1 MKMNKERTP
10 SAKKYAYLLEVLDW
24 VRTILVCMV
33 SVSIFVHFFFRPVQ
47 VDGQSMQPTL
57 LNNEI
62 GFSNVFSRLTG
73 SIHRFDVVVVREP
86 VSGDLWV
93 KRVIGLPGET
103 VMYQGGKLYINGKYK
118 KEPFLNKEYMINDS
132 GSVEAFTKDFN
143 TDGKA
148 DYNNDGKVEPLKSD
162 EYFLMGDNRNNSF
175 DSRSR
180 GAFHEHEIVSKSV
193 YVLYPFQKIGAVE

>member
-1 MKMNKERTP
+1 MNKEQTP
-10 SAKKYAYLLEVLDW
+10 YKKRHDYLLEVLDW
-24 VRTILVCMV
+24 VRTILICMV
-33 SVSIFVHFFFRPVQ
+33 GVSIFVHFFFRPVQ

-73 SIHRFDVVVVREP
+73 TIHRFDVVVVREP

-103 VMYQGGKLYINGKYK
+103 VKYEAGKLYIDGAYI
-118 KEPFLNKEYMINDS
+118 KEPFLNKAYMIKDS
-132 GSVEAFTKDFN
+132 GSADAFTKDFN
-143 TDGKA
+143 TDGKV
-148 DYNNDGKVEPLKSD
+148 DYNNDGKIEPLKSD
-162 EYFLMGDNRNNSF
+162 EYFLVGDNRNNSY

-180 GAFHEHEIVSKSV
+180 GAFHEDEIVSKSV
-193 YVLYPFQKIGAVE
+193 YIIYPFQKIGAVE